1 MTDTK
6 QKESLQTILFANL
19 VLMLGS
25 TAMQQ
30 LGKIVNPMT
39 NKSETNLEGART
51 TIDMI
56 EMIQART
63 EGNRTD
69 DEEKLLS
76 DTLSS
81 LQINYVE
88 TSQKEPEKKDESG
101 DEKKDELKKEDE
113 SSDEKKD
120 EPKKKEE
127 PEKKATEE
135 KKA

>member
-30 LGKIVNPMT
+30 LGKIVSPMT
-39 NKSETNLEGART
+39 NKSETDLQGART

-88 TSQKEPEKKDESG
+88 TAQKEPEKKDESG
-101 DEKKDELKKEDE
+101 DEKKDEPKKEDE
-113 SSDEKKD
+113 SSDEQKD
-120 EPKKKEE
+120 EPKKKDE

>member
-6 QKESLQTILFANL
+6 QSESLHTILFANL
-19 VLMLGS
+19 ILMLGS

-56 EMIQART
+56 EMIQVRTKGDRT
-63 EGNRTD
+63 E
-69 DEEKLLS
+69 DEDKLLT

-88 TSQKEPEKKDESG
+88 TSQKEPEKTD
-101 DEKKDELKKEDE
+101 DADDAQ
-113 SSDEKKD
+113 
-120 EPKKKEE
+120 KEE
-127 PEKKATEE
+127 PEKKDESKEQNAD
-135 KKA
+135 KS